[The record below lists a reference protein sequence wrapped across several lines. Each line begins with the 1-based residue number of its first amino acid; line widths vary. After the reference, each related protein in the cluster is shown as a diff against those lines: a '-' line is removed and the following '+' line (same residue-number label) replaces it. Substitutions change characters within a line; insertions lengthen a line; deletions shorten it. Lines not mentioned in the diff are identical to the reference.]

1 MLGGTTK
8 LLHHFS
14 PRATGFGHVACL
26 AWSQVCYQTHDNMA
40 AVDHN
45 VDWVASH
52 VIYDPL
58 GNERTAKG
66 GIHV

>member
-1 MLGGTTK
+1 MGGTTK
-8 LLHHFS
+8 LPHHFS
-14 PRATGFGHVACL
+14 PRATGFGHVACFGL
-26 AWSQVCYQTHDNMA
+26 KFVIRLMTI
-40 AVDHN
+40 AVYHN